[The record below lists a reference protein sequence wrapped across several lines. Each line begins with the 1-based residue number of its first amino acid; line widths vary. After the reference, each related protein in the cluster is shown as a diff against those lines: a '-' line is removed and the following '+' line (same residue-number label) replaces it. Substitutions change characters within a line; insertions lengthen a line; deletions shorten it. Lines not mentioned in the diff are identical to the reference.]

1 MRMEMMA
8 MWLEMDE
15 KNIRRVLLEAG
26 ETLAGVQDEIV
37 LDFSSV
43 LRLDPCSLRAM
54 EEFTALAADKS
65 VKVVLRGVNVGVY
78 KVLKLVKLA
87 SRFSFVN

>member
-1 MRMEMMA
+1 METIA
-8 MWLEMDE
+8 MWLEMDQ
-15 KNIRRVLLEAG
+15 KNVRRALQEAG
-26 ETLAGVQDEIV
+26 EKLVGVQEEII

-43 LRLDPCSLRAM
+43 LRIDLGALQAI
-54 EEFTALAADKS
+54 EEFTALAAGKG

-78 KVLKLVKLA
+78 KVFKLVRLA

>member
-1 MRMEMMA
+1 MEMIA
-8 MWLEMDE
+8 VWLEMDE
-15 KNIRRVLLEAG
+15 KNVRRALQEAG
-26 ETLAGVQDEIV
+26 EKLAGVQDEIV

-43 LRLDPCSLRAM
+43 LRIDSCSLRAM
-54 EEFTALAADKS
+54 EEFTGLAADKG

-78 KVLKLVKLA
+78 KVLKLMKLA

>member
-1 MRMEMMA
+1 M
-8 MWLEMDE
+8 LLKMDE
-15 KNIRRVLLEAG
+15 TNVHRALQEAG
-26 ETLAGVQDEIV
+26 EKLEGIQGELV

-43 LRLDPCSLRAM
+43 LRIDASSLRAM
-54 EEFTALAADKS
+54 EEFTSMAAEKG

-87 SRFSFVN
+87 SCFSFVN

>member
-1 MRMEMMA
+1 MAMMA
-8 MWLEMDE
+8 VRLKIDE
-15 KNIRRVLLEAG
+15 EDVVQALQEAG
-26 ETLAGVQDEIV
+26 EKLDSTEDEVV

-43 LRLDPCSLRAM
+43 LRIDARGLKAI
-54 EEFTALAADKS
+54 EEFADAADDKD
-65 VKVVLRGVNVGVY
+65 VKIALRGVNVGVY

>member
-1 MRMEMMA
+1 MEMIA
-8 MWLEMDE
+8 IWLEMDE
-15 KNIRRVLLEAG
+15 KNLLRALQEAG
-26 ETLAGVQDEIV
+26 EKLESVQGELV

-43 LRLDPCSLRAM
+43 LRLDSRSLLAI
-54 EEFTALAADKS
+54 EEFTALAADNG
-65 VKVVLRGVNVGVY
+65 VRVVLRGVNVGIY